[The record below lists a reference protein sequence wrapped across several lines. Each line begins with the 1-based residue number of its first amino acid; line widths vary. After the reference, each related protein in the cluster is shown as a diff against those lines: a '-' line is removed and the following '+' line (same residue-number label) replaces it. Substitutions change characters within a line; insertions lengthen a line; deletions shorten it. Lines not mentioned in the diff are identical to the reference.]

1 VTIEQAVENWIS
13 RCETKKHPCERS
25 TVESYRRTMK
35 LHVVPFIGKLKL
47 AKLDTSALAKLE
59 DQLRA
64 AGRSALMVK
73 VSLHFLSMMLKDA
86 KRRGHCAQNVAR
98 DYQADASSDRKAE
111 RRARGRLRAGVDI
124 PSRDEIRAIVTAL
137 DGRWRGI
144 ILTAVFTGLRS
155 SEMRGL
161 RWSCIDFAKS
171 ELHVRERVDQYGAFG
186 KPKSAAGERT
196 VPLPPTVLNTLRTL
210 KLASPFSGDSD
221 LVFPAKD
228 GRAIGHNNLI
238 FQGWQPAQVAAGVV
252 DPMTWWKS
260 DWLILLCGRESRLHG
275 EAASRR

>member
-1 VTIEQAVENWIS
+1 MSVIKERTWVTSKGETKAAWVVIYTDGSGKRRLKTFRRKAAAKDFQIETDKAVKDGTHTSESESVTIEQAVENWIS

-196 VPLPPTVLNTLRTL
+196 VP
-210 KLASPFSGDSD
+210 S
-221 LVFPAKD
+221 
-228 GRAIGHNNLI
+228 
-238 FQGWQPAQVAAGVV
+238 
-252 DPMTWWKS
+252 
-260 DWLILLCGRESRLHG
+260 LC
-275 EAASRR
+275 RRWS